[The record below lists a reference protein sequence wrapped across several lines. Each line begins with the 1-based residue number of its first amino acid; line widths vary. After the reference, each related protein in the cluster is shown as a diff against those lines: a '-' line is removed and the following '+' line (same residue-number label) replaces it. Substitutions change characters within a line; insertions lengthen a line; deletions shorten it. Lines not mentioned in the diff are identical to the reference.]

1 MRYSRSPGSGDSK
14 FNFRRIDRSK
24 LQACVWRK
32 LNFEPPDPCFSV
44 PRGQD
49 KDAVTTTPPPL
60 IRFESVTKRFHAVTA
75 LENVSFDV
83 RPGEFLA
90 LCGENGAGKSTLMK
104 ILSGVITDYE
114 GQIVVGDQPLIL
126 MGTRDAEERGISIIH
141 QELNLV
147 GDLSVAAN
155 IFLGRELRSA
165 LGFLDDRRM
174 EREADALFE
183 PLECHI
189 DPRQPVR
196 TLRIGDQQLVEIAKA
211 LSTDR
216 RKSGPNEKSNS
227 QILIMD
233 EPTSALTESEVER
246 LFRIIARLRE
256 RGVTIIYISHKMDE
270 VFQNADRITVLR
282 DGKVVKTLDR
292 AATTPREITHLMV
305 GRDIGESEYAAN
317 RRPGETVLNVTGLS
331 LPWRG
336 HVRQWRLKDIQFS
349 VRKGEVVGIA
359 GLMGAGR
366 TELLECLYGASPEPP
381 LGRIEL
387 NGCPVQFAHPEQ
399 ALQAGIALVTEDR
412 KRYGLFTTMN
422 VREHITLSSL
432 SDVAAVGFIKSAAEN
447 TAAAEAI
454 QALRVKAAGQSA
466 AITSLSGGNQQK
478 CIIARALRTNPKLLL
493 LDDPT
498 RGIDVGAKAEIYRL
512 IDQLCRDGL
521 AIVITSSEL
530 PELIAVCDRILVLCE
545 GRLTGEFH
553 RGEFTEHKLMEA
565 ATATVQAGTNGE

>member
-1 MRYSRSPGSGDSK
+1 M
-14 FNFRRIDRSK
+14 NVI
-24 LQACVWRK
+24 
-32 LNFEPPDPCFSV
+32 
-44 PRGQD
+44 
-49 KDAVTTTPPPL
+49 TPPL
-60 IRFESVTKRFHAVTA
+60 IRFEGVTKRFHAVTA

-114 GQIVVGDQPLIL
+114 GRIIVGDRPLVL
-126 MGTRDAEERGISIIH
+126 TGTRDAEERGISIIH

-155 IFLGRELRSA
+155 IFLGRELRTP

-174 EREADALFE
+174 EREAAALFE

-211 LSTDR
+211 LSVERELSTERELTKARADR
-216 RKSGPNEKSNS
+216 QENTSHCDSH
-227 QILIMD
+227 ILIMD

-246 LFRIIARLRE
+246 LFRIIARLRQ

-270 VFQNADRITVLR
+270 VFRNSDRITVLR
-282 DGKVVKTLDR
+282 DGKVVTTLDR
-292 AATTPREITHLMV
+292 ATTSPREITHLMV

-317 RRPGETVLNVTGLS
+317 RQPGDCVLNVTGLS

-387 NGCPVQFAHPEQ
+387 NGVPVQFAHPEQ
-399 ALQAGIALVTEDR
+399 ALRAGIALVSEDR

-432 SDVAAVGFIKSAAEN
+432 GDTATAGFIS
-447 TAAAEAI
+447 AAAESAAADEAI
-454 QALRVKAAGQSA
+454 RALRVKAAGPSA

-478 CIIARALRTNPKLLL
+478 CVIARALRTNPKLLL

-545 GRLTGEFH
+545 GRLTGEFR
-553 RGEFTEHKLMEA
+553 RGEFTEQKLMEA
-565 ATATVQAGTNGE
+565 ATTGVHPANDGGALS